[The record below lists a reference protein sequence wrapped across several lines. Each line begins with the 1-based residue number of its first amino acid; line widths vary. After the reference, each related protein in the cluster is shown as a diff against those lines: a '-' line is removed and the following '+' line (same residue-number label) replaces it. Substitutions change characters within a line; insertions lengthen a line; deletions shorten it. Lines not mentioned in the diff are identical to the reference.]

1 MFTARKVIKITVKMI
16 KEIIR
21 TTLKKK
27 RTINEKI
34 TIERTKALMYS
45 E

>member
-34 TIERTKALMYS
+34 TIERAKALMYS